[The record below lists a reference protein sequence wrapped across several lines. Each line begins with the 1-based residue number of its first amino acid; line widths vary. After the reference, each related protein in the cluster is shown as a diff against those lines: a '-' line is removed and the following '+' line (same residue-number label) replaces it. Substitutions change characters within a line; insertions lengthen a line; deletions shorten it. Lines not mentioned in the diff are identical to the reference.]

1 VKIAFIVPNMFR
13 TRAFDAIEPLVF
25 SILAARTPVEFE
37 TVFWDERKEIVPIDP
52 TVSLVAITVET
63 HTARRAY
70 EIARGYRSLGTPV
83 VLGGHHP
90 TFMSDE
96 ALEHCDAV
104 VIGDAEGAWEDLLDD
119 FQAGKLKRRYTQ
131 PAIVSLA
138 DLDMDRSI
146 FKGKGYAP
154 ASVVQYGRGCKF
166 TCEFCSI
173 RAFYGKGLRQRP
185 VADVVAE
192 IEALAHKHVF
202 FIDDNIFVDR
212 AKAKELLRALIP
224 LGVTWSCQIS
234 IDIAHDRELV
244 ALLEKSGCTGALL
257 GFESLNPINLRQ
269 MKKGWGV
276 KRQDYETSVRIL
288 QDAGI
293 MIYGSFVFGYD
304 ADTPDSFEETVEFA
318 VRNKFFLGNF
328 AALMPTP
335 GARLYDRL
343 KAEGRLIHEKWW
355 LDPDFRYGDA
365 TFAPRGMT
373 PEQLTDGCHWAR
385 TQFYT
390 YRSISRRLW
399 DGRTNLRSLHRAGF
413 YLAANL
419 VFRREARAKHG
430 QALAG
435 GPPPAPAA
443 GDTVVD
449 KDHGG
454 RKQAV

>member
-1 VKIAFIVPNMFR
+1 MKIAFIVPNMFR

-25 SILAARTPVEFE
+25 SILAARTPDDFE
-37 TVFWDERKEIVPIDP
+37 TVFWDERKEDVPTDP

-70 EIARGYRSLGTPV
+70 EIAGNYRSFGIPV

-90 TFMSDE
+90 TFMPDE
-96 ALEHCDAV
+96 ALEHCDSI
-104 VIGDAEGAWEDLLDD
+104 VIGDAEGAWEDLLRD
-119 FQAGKLKRRYTQ
+119 FRVGRLKRRYTQ
-131 PAIVSLA
+131 PEMVSLA
-138 DLDMDRSI
+138 GLELDRRI

-212 AKAKELLRALIP
+212 AKAKELLHALIP

-304 ADTPDSFEETVEFA
+304 ADTPDSFAETVDFA

-328 AALMPTP
+328 AALLPTP
-335 GARLYDRL
+335 GARLYERL
-343 KAEGRLIHEKWW
+343 KAEGRLIYDKWW
-355 LDPDFRYGDA
+355 LDPDFRYGEA
-365 TFAPRGMT
+365 TFVPRGMT
-373 PEQLTDGCHWAR
+373 PEQLTAGCQWAR
-385 TQFYT
+385 TQFYS
-390 YRSISRRLW
+390 YGSISRRFW
-399 DGRTNLRSLHRAGF
+399 DRRTNIGSAHRAGF
-413 YLAANL
+413 YLAANM
-419 VFRREARAKHG
+419 VFRREAKAKYG
-430 QALAG
+430 QFLAG
-435 GPPPAPAA
+435 NPPPAPAA
-443 GDTVVD
+443 VEPAFG
-449 KDHGG
+449 K

>member
-1 VKIAFIVPNMFR
+1 MKIAFIMPNMFR
-13 TRAFDAIEPLVF
+13 TQAFDAIEPLVF
-25 SILAARTPVEFE
+25 SILAARTPDDIE
-37 TVFWDERKEIVPIDP
+37 TVFWDERKEKVPFDP
-52 TVSLVAITVET
+52 TVSLVALTVET

-70 EIARGYRSLGTPV
+70 QIAREYRSLGIPA

-90 TFMSDE
+90 TFMPEE

-104 VIGDAEGAWEDLLDD
+104 VIGDAEGAWEELLDD
-119 FQAGKLKRRYTQ
+119 FRAGKLKRRYAQ

-185 VADVVAE
+185 VAEVVAE

-234 IDIAHDRELV
+234 IDIAHDKELV

-276 KRQDYETSVRIL
+276 KRQDYESSVRIL

-304 ADTPDSFEETVEFA
+304 ADTTDSFEETVEFA

-343 KAEGRLIHEKWW
+343 KAEGRLIHDKWW

-365 TFAPRGMT
+365 TFVPRGMT

-390 YRSISRRLW
+390 YRSITRRLW

-419 VFRREARAKHG
+419 VFRREAQAKHG

-435 GPPPAPAA
+435 DLLARPVNVEAA
-443 GDTVVD
+443 DLRPG
-449 KDHGG
+449 
-454 RKQAV
+454 QAV